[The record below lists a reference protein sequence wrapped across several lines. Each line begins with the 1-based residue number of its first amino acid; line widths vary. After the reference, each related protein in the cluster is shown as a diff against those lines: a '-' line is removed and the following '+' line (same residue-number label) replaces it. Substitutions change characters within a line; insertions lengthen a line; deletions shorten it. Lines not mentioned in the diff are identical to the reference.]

1 MRQKIINFL
10 SQNKALRWLLWVYH
24 RIIGRSKFIIRG
36 GNYYQYNNSNI
47 IRCEIDSG
55 RGTSNSITIGK
66 TTFISDSKI
75 KLKGSNNCVVIGSN
89 GFINGLSLTI
99 EGDNNRVFFGDSI
112 FILDD
117 NRMVVVDGSSLFIG
131 NSCMFSDGIDIRTTD
146 NHAIFDINTGQRI
159 NFEENIIIGDKV
171 WIGTGVN
178 VLKGS
183 VLPNGTIVGARSV
196 VTKKYEQ
203 ENSIIVGNPARVVK
217 NNIRWT
223 MER

>member
-1 MRQKIINFL
+1 
-10 SQNKALRWLLWVYH
+10 
-24 RIIGRSKFIIRG
+24 
-36 GNYYQYNNSNI
+36 
-47 IRCEIDSG
+47 
-55 RGTSNSITIGK
+55 
-66 TTFISDSKI
+66 
-75 KLKGSNNCVVIGSN
+75 
-89 GFINGLSLTI
+89 
-99 EGDNNRVFFGDSI
+99 
-112 FILDD
+112 
-117 NRMVVVDGSSLFIG
+117 MVVVDGSSLFIG